1 MPAAAR
7 TAATWPVSLRFL
19 LLNAGL
25 ALYGL
30 GLSLMIAAGVGLAP
44 WDALH
49 VGLARVI
56 PGLSVGGASIAVGL
70 LFLAVSA
77 RFLGMPVGVGS
88 ALNMLLIGLYI
99 DALLPRLP
107 TAPGPFLAWTQFG
120 AGIALVG
127 LATGTYIASG
137 FGAGPRDGLVLG
149 LAGRTGWPVRYL
161 RVGVELAVLAAGF
174 LMGAK
179 VGWGTLVFA
188 LAIGPAMSAGL
199 GLYGLRR

>member
-1 MPAAAR
+1 
-7 TAATWPVSLRFL
+7 
-19 LLNAGL
+19 
-25 ALYGL
+25 
-30 GLSLMIAAGVGLAP
+30 
-44 WDALH
+44 
-49 VGLARVI
+49 VI

-88 ALNMLLIGLYI
+88 TLNMLLIGLYI